1 MIHALLDA
9 QSETAVKQRVAALE
23 AATGVET
30 VIAVIARADSYP
42 EIPWKAFALGA
53 SLAALA
59 AAVAALR
66 EPEWAALTAVLE
78 TTIAVL
84 AAGGAAAIA
93 TVWVEPLARLF
104 LPRSRRESEVLQY
117 AQALFLE
124 SGLLRTKHRN
134 AVLLLVSRFEHQVAI
149 VADHGVRD
157 RVGATELDSVVV
169 AVTTQLARGQLKD
182 GLVEGLASLEQVLL
196 AQDFRPRADAA
207 NGISDAVIERQ
218 GPS

>member
-1 MIHALLDA
+1 MTHALLDA

-30 VIAVIARADSYP
+30 VVAVIARADSYP
-42 EIPWKAFALGA
+42 EIPWKAFALGT

-66 EPEWAALTAVLE
+66 EPEWEALSAVVE

-84 AAGGAAAIA
+84 AAGGATAIA

-124 SGLLRTKHRN
+124 AGLLRTGHRN

-157 RVGATELDSVVV
+157 RVGATELDSVVA
-169 AVTTQLARGQLKD
+169 AVTTQLARGQLKEALID
-182 GLVEGLASLEQVLL
+182 GLARMDQVLL
-196 AQDFRPRADAA
+196 ARGFRPRADAT
-207 NGISDAVIERQ
+207 NEISDAVIQRQ

>member
-1 MIHALLDA
+1 VIHALLDEH
-9 QSETAVKQRVAALE
+9 SEAAVKQRVAALE

-30 VIAVIARADSYP
+30 VVAVIARADSYP

-66 EPEWAALTAVLE
+66 EPEWEALAAVVE
-78 TTIAVL
+78 TTIAIL

-93 TVWVEPLARLF
+93 TIWVEPLARLF

-124 SGLLRTKHRN
+124 SGLLRTERRN

-157 RVGATELDSVVV
+157 RVGAIEFDSVIA
-169 AVTTQLARGQLKD
+169 AVTTQLARGQLKEALVD
-182 GLVEGLASLEQVLL
+182 GLGRLEQVLL
-196 AQDFRPRADAA
+196 AQGFRARADAT
-207 NGISDAVIERQ
+207 NEISDAVIQRQ
-218 GPS
+218 GAS